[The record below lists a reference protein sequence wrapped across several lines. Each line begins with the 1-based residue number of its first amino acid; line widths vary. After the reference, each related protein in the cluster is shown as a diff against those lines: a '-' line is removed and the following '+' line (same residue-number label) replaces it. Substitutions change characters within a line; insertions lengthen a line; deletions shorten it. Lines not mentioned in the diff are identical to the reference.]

1 MNRFTLIYFFLFI
14 TCLSAQTFK
23 QVDTLNVNYIGQKQ
37 GLLQL
42 NVKDL
47 ALDELGYLWV
57 GTEDGLHR
65 FNGYEFKVY
74 LHNPMDSTSLKDD
87 HIRGL
92 LFTNDTLWIATNSS
106 GISGF
111 LPSENRFF
119 SLIKNADP
127 DLNISYKIM
136 CLDEN
141 FILFS
146 VKNNLIL
153 FNRRTKKSEIIKLP
167 ETKKESYTFGHFKN

>member
-1 MNRFTLIYFFLFI
+1 MNRFLLIYFLLFLN
-14 TCLSAQTFK
+14 CLSAQTIK
-23 QVDTLNVNYIGQKQ
+23 PSDTLHVNHIGQEH

-42 NVKDL
+42 NVKDM
-47 ALDELGYLWV
+47 ALDELGYLWA

-92 LFTNDTLWIATNSS
+92 LFTKDTLWIATNSS

-119 SLIKNADP
+119 SLIKSVNVLAVFLP
-127 DLNISYKIM
+127 WVSHCS
-136 CLDEN
+136 CL
-141 FILFS
+141 I
-146 VKNNLIL
+146 V
-153 FNRRTKKSEIIKLP
+153 
-167 ETKKESYTFGHFKN
+167 